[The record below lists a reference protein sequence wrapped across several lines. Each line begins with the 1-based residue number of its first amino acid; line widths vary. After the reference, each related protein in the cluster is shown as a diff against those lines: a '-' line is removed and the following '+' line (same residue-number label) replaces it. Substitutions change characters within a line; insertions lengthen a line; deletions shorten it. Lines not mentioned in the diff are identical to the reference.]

1 MKMTK
6 KRKSQQD
13 KLRRKFGWKTSSI
26 PSVGWTSLLK
36 EKAEVYSHKR
46 ISNDIAISFNDIL
59 LWQEVLGTSWGK
71 GITISIRQ
79 YDDST
84 EKAKCLNDLS
94 VTLTFE
100 ELETIYKI
108 AKEKRYETIVKRF
121 ATQEK
126 KEIKND

>member
-6 KRKSQQD
+6 KRRNQQD

-26 PSVGWTSLLK
+26 PSTGWTGLLK

-108 AKEKRYETIVKRF
+108 AKEKRYETIVKRY
-121 ATQEK
+121 ATQEE
-126 KEIKND
+126 KENKND

>member
-6 KRKSQQD
+6 KRRNQQD

-26 PSVGWTSLLK
+26 PSTGWTGLFK
-36 EKAEVYSHKR
+36 EKAEVYSHKH
-46 ISNDIAISFNDIL
+46 ISNDIAITFNDRL
-59 LWQEVLGTSWGK
+59 LWEEVLGTSWGK
-71 GITISIRQ
+71 GITINICK

-84 EKAKCLNDLS
+84 EKAKFINSLS

-108 AKEKRYETIVKRF
+108 AKEKRYETIVKHY
-121 ATQEK
+121 ATREK
-126 KEIKND
+126 KEKKDD

>member
-6 KRKSQQD
+6 KRKSYQD

-26 PSVGWTSLLK
+26 PSVGWTGLLK

-46 ISNDIAISFNDIL
+46 ISNDIAITFNDCL
-59 LWQEVLGTSWGK
+59 LWEEVLGTSWGK
-71 GITISIRQ
+71 GITIDIRQ

-84 EKAKCLNDLS
+84 EKAKCLNNLS

-108 AKEKRYETIVKRF
+108 AKEKRYETIGKHYITRC
-121 ATQEK
+121 K

>member
-26 PSVGWTSLLK
+26 PSTGWTSLFK
-36 EKAEVYSHKR
+36 EKAEVYSHKH
-46 ISNDIAISFNDIL
+46 ISNDITILFNDIL

-71 GITISIRQ
+71 GITIDISQ

-84 EKAKCLNDLS
+84 EKAKFINSLS

-108 AKEKRYETIVKRF
+108 AKEKRYETIVKHF
-121 ATQEK
+121 STQEK
-126 KEIKND
+126 KEN

>member
-13 KLRRKFGWKTSSI
+13 KLRRKFGWKTSSMPRI
-26 PSVGWTSLLK
+26 GWTRLFK

-46 ISNDIAISFNDIL
+46 ISNDIAITFNGIL

-71 GITISIRQ
+71 GITIDIRQ

-84 EKAKCLNDLS
+84 EKAEFLNSLS
-94 VTLTFE
+94 VNLTFE

-108 AKEKRYETIVKRF
+108 AKEKQYETIVKHC

-126 KEIKND
+126 KENKND

>member
-6 KRKSQQD
+6 KRKNQQD

-26 PSVGWTSLLK
+26 PSTGWTGLIK
-36 EKAEVYSHKR
+36 DKAEVYSHKR
-46 ISNDIAISFNDIL
+46 VSNDIAITFNDRL
-59 LWQEVLGTSWGK
+59 LWEEGLGTSWGK
-71 GITISIRQ
+71 GITINIRQ

-84 EKAKCLNDLS
+84 EKAKCLNNLS

-108 AKEKRYETIVKRF
+108 AKEKRYEIIVEHF
-121 ATQEK
+121 ATQEE
-126 KEIKND
+126 KEN

>member
-26 PSVGWTSLLK
+26 PSVGWTGLRK

-46 ISNDIAISFNDIL
+46 VSNDIAIGFNDLL

-94 VTLTFE
+94 VNLTFE

-108 AKEKRYETIVKRF
+108 AKEKRYETIGKHYTTRC
-121 ATQEK
+121 K
-126 KEIKND
+126 KEN

>member
-26 PSVGWTSLLK
+26 PGIGWTGLRK

-46 ISNDIAISFNDIL
+46 VSNDIAITFNDRL
-59 LWQEVLGTSWGK
+59 LWEEVLGTSWGK
-71 GITISIRQ
+71 GITINIRQ

-84 EKAKCLNDLS
+84 EKAKCLNTLS
-94 VTLTFE
+94 VNLTFE

-108 AKEKRYETIVKRF
+108 AKEKHYETIVEHY
-121 ATQEK
+121 ATQKK
-126 KEIKND
+126 KEN

>member
-13 KLRRKFGWKTSSI
+13 KLRRKFGWKTSSMRI
-26 PSVGWTSLLK
+26 SGWTGLLK

-46 ISNDIAISFNDIL
+46 VSNDIAITFNDRL
-59 LWQEVLGTSWGK
+59 LWEEVLGASWGK
-71 GITISIRQ
+71 GITIDIRQ

-84 EKAKCLNDLS
+84 EKAKCLNNLS

-108 AKEKRYETIVKRF
+108 AKEKRYETIVEHY
-121 ATQEK
+121 AIQEE
-126 KEIKND
+126 KEN

>member
-26 PSVGWTSLLK
+26 PSAGWTGLRK

-46 ISNDIAISFNDIL
+46 VSNDIAISFNDIL
-59 LWQEVLGTSWGK
+59 LWQEVLGISWGK
-71 GITISIRQ
+71 GITISIHQ

-108 AKEKRYETIVKRF
+108 AKEKRYETIVKRY
-121 ATQEK
+121 ATQEEK
-126 KEIKND
+126 KNKDD

>member
-1 MKMTK
+1 MTK
-6 KRKSQQD
+6 KRKSYQD
-13 KLRRKFGWKTSSI
+13 KLRRKFRWKTSSTRYT
-26 PSVGWTSLLK
+26 GWTGLLK

-46 ISNDIAISFNDIL
+46 ISNDIAITFNDRL
-59 LWQEVLGTSWGK
+59 LWEEVLGTSWGK
-71 GITISIRQ
+71 GITIDIRQ

-84 EKAKCLNDLS
+84 EKAKCLNNLS

-108 AKEKRYETIVKRF
+108 AKEKRYETIVEHY

-126 KEIKND
+126 KENKDD

>member
-26 PSVGWTSLLK
+26 PSVGWTGLLK

-71 GITISIRQ
+71 GIAINIRQ

-108 AKEKRYETIVKRF
+108 AKEKQYETIVKHC

-126 KEIKND
+126 KEN